1 MNKLPTCDKWNVPK
15 VKYLQGLKPAL
26 ISHYSGNYTEPKGWV
41 FAAFV
46 HSQTQMGYA
55 GHFFM
60 DF

>member
-1 MNKLPTCDKWNVPK
+1 VKCAKS
-15 VKYLQGLKPAL
+15 KYLQGIKSAL
-26 ISHYSGNYTEPKGWV
+26 IWHYSGNYTEPKGLI